1 MLDSAE
7 VKRIARRMG
16 ADLVGI
22 ASMDR
27 FEGAPPEMDPR
38 LIMPNAKSM
47 IVVAFRINRGAFRG
61 IEEGTHFTSYAA
73 MGYGAINTVFIPNFT
88 IRFAR
93 IFEDEGYEAIPF
105 GFESNF
111 GNDIDNWHIP
121 TEENPIPKKSDLN
134 GKKVSRPVEEGK
146 PAPDIQIHMRI
157 AAYLAGLGEIGLSKV
172 FLTPEFGPRQ
182 RFALVMTEMELEPDP
197 IMEPGSICLR
207 CGACLRE
214 CPPQAYDMT
223 KRVHVK
229 LGGKDVMWA
238 EFDPQLCLWGFRGA
252 VPAEEGEKG
261 YYINGREDFKPGPI
275 TPFYHKPGNVYSHG
289 EAICGGRGCMRACM
303 IELEKSGKLINK
315 FKTPFRTKKPWSVD
329 WSDYDPND
337 PAVQP

>member
-38 LIMPNAKSM
+38 MIMPRAKSM
-47 IVVAFRINRGAFRG
+47 IVCAFRINRGALRG

-73 MGYGAINTVFIPNFT
+73 MGYGAINTVIMPTFVIN
-88 IRFAR
+88 FAR

-105 GFESNF
+105 GFQSNF
-111 GNDIDNWHIP
+111 GGNIDHWRKP
-121 TEENPIPKKSDLN
+121 TEDNPLPHKSDLD
-134 GKKVSRPVEEGK
+134 GKLRSKPVAEGK
-146 PAPDIQIHMRI
+146 PVPDVTIHMRI

-172 FLTPEFGPRQ
+172 FLTPQFGPRQ
-182 RFALVMTEMELEPDP
+182 RLTLVLTEMELEPDP
-197 IMEPGSICLR
+197 IMEPGSVCLN
-207 CGACLRE
+207 CGACIRE
-214 CPPQAYDMT
+214 CPPQAYDYE
-223 KRVHVK
+223 KRVHVN
-229 LGGKDVMWA
+229 LAGHDVSWA
-238 EFDPQLCLWGFRGA
+238 EFDPEKCLWGFRGA
-252 VPAEEGEKG
+252 VPTEEGEKG
-261 YYINGREDFKPGPI
+261 YYISGREDFKPGPI
-275 TPFYHKPGNVYSHG
+275 TPFAHKPGNVYTHG

-303 IELEKSGKLINK
+303 VALEKAGTLQNK
-315 FKTPFRTKKPWSVD
+315 FKSPFRTEKPWKVD

-337 PAVQP
+337 PAVQ

>member
-7 VKRIARRMG
+7 VKRIAKRMG

-73 MGYGAINTVFIPNFT
+73 MGYGAINTVVMPTFVIQFS
-88 IRFAR
+88 R
-93 IFEDEGYEAIPF
+93 IFEDEGYETLPL
-105 GFESNF
+105 GYESNF
-111 GNDIDNWHIP
+111 GGVIDNWHKP
-121 TEENPIPKKSDLN
+121 TQENPIPHNTDSD
-134 GKKVSRPVEEGK
+134 GKLRSRPVSEGK
-146 PAPDIQIHMRI
+146 PAPDIQVHMRI

-197 IMEPGSICLR
+197 IMEPGTICLR
-207 CGACLRE
+207 CGACIRE
-214 CPPQAYDMT
+214 CPP
-223 KRVHVK
+223 
-229 LGGKDVMWA
+229 
-238 EFDPQLCLWGFRGA
+238 
-252 VPAEEGEKG
+252 
-261 YYINGREDFKPGPI
+261 
-275 TPFYHKPGNVYSHG
+275 
-289 EAICGGRGCMRACM
+289 
-303 IELEKSGKLINK
+303 
-315 FKTPFRTKKPWSVD
+315 
-329 WSDYDPND
+329 
-337 PAVQP
+337 